1 MKFLV
6 RWLVTSIA
14 VAAAA
19 ILVPGIEVSG
29 NAVAAVI
36 FSALIIGLV
45 NATLGLVLKI
55 GAIGCIVFTLGLFN
69 LVINAWLLWFSG
81 WIAQGFGFGFHVM
94 GFWPAF
100 WGSIVISI
108 VSGTLNWFVTEHDRP
123 SRKERHSVKRGRR
136 RDRQER
142 RRHAKRERR
151 RA

>member
-1 MKFLV
+1 MKFLI
-6 RWLVTSIA
+6 RWFVTSVA

-19 ILVPGIEVSG
+19 TLVPGIEISG
-29 NAVAAVI
+29 NAITIVI
-36 FSALIIGLV
+36 LSALIIGLV

-55 GAIGCIVFTLGLFN
+55 GAIGCIVLTLGLFN

-81 WIAQGFGFGFHVM
+81 WVAQGFGLGLYVR

-108 VSGTLNWFVTEHDRP
+108 VSGMLNWFVTEHDRP
-123 SRKERHSVKRGRR
+123 SRKERHSVKRERR

-151 RA
+151 RT